1 MIIELSST
9 IQRGNYRMYRVYG
22 DILADRIL
30 EHEDVI
36 RNTLNLPDK
45 IHIKIRPLRYNYGIA
60 RYIISEDQIVCSIE
74 LDVKQELKIF
84 DNTLIHELIHAE
96 QYHENRL
103 ALTDDSTWFKWKGE
117 EVSKRYQNYIDL
129 PWEAE
134 AYERSAEL
142 TPIIFKYK

>member
-1 MIIELSST
+1 MIIELSTT
-9 IQRGNYRMYRVYG
+9 IQYGSYKMYKVYG

-36 RNTLNLPDK
+36 RNILNLPDK
-45 IHIKIRPLRYNYGIA
+45 IHIKIRPIRYNYGTA
-60 RYIISEDQIVCSIE
+60 RYIVSESLSVCLIE
-74 LDVKQELKIF
+74 IDVKQELKTF
-84 DNTLIHELIHAE
+84 DNTIIHELIHAE

-103 ALTDDSTWFKWKGE
+103 SLTDDSTWFKWKGE